1 QRRAREG
8 AKEVEGCCCA
18 GGPKSNCCRPCGL
31 SGPREGRRRVRARAL
46 ARVARIRCERV
57 DANRRG
63 EAAMSI
69 RDEIAH
75 LCREHDRLMA
85 EHDEWMARRE
95 AAGSSPMRESEPVL
109 ELVFKTIEDATPP
122 APQPEPQPSSDEPSL
137 AYAVK
142 EFAAATSRRF
152 DRLEH
157 AHAELRGQ
165 VSALLT
171 LLGLKEF
178 KAGEIIDLP
187 DWRSRRDVA

>member
-31 SGPREGRRRVRARAL
+31 SGPRESRRRVRPRAL

-95 AAGSSPMRESEPVL
+95 GAGSSPRQESEPVL
-109 ELVFKTIEDATPP
+109 DLVFKTIEDATPP
-122 APQPEPQPSSDEPSL
+122 APQPEPQPSSDEPTL
-137 AYAVK
+137 GDAVL
-142 EFAAATSRRF
+142 EFCGAVDRRF
-152 DRLEH
+152 ERLEH
-157 AHAELRGQ
+157 AHVELRGK
-165 VSALLT
+165 VDALLT
-171 LLGLKEF
+171 L
-178 KAGEIIDLP
+178 
-187 DWRSRRDVA
+187 